1 MKRKDGLTAVVRGAA
16 ARALPL
22 TIGLGVCIAV
32 SVLLALLPPLVLERI
47 VDSLTAGGGVQ
58 LAMAVFY
65 FAALALSGIVD
76 SAKELLIA
84 AFGQKITHAVR
95 SRMCAKLSRLPA
107 SYFAEND
114 PGATASRF
122 VNDVDTVEELF
133 ASGVISMFADACRVV
148 GILAVIFVKSRGLGL
163 LMLAATPLLFGVTR
177 LFQKRMLAAQL
188 QNRAA
193 VARVSHWLPETMQNI
208 RMIHTLG
215 KEGYMERRYDEAVQQ
230 SYRALERSNFYDS
243 IYSPII
249 LTVSAVLVGIL
260 MTGAASG
267 GAAQR
272 FFGMTVGTAVAMV
285 AYVGK
290 VFSPL
295 ESIGMEIQS
304 IQSAVAGVRR
314 IGDFLDLPERA
325 PADAALTA
333 AALRAAPGPCVEF
346 SGVSFAYDPGTP
358 VLQNCSFAVQRGETV
373 TFTGRTGAGK
383 STVFKLILGLYSP
396 QAGSARVCGAAAAAI
411 PDSQKR
417 ALFGYV
423 EQQFRPVPG
432 TVADQISLYDPGLTR
447 GRLEQAARVA
457 GLHPA
462 IEALARGYDTPFAPQ
477 LFSQGQLQLL
487 AIARAVA
494 ADPSILL
501 LDEITANLD
510 ARTEET
516 VLAALQSASRNRTVL
531 SISHRLYEKNGGRQI
546 ALAD

>member
-1 MKRKDGLTAVVRGAA
+1 
-16 ARALPL
+16 
-22 TIGLGVCIAV
+22 
-32 SVLLALLPPLVLERI
+32 
-47 VDSLTAGGGVQ
+47 
-58 LAMAVFY
+58 
-65 FAALALSGIVD
+65 
-76 SAKELLIA
+76 
-84 AFGQKITHAVR
+84 
-95 SRMCAKLSRLPA
+95 
-107 SYFAEND
+107 
-114 PGATASRF
+114 
-122 VNDVDTVEELF
+122 
-133 ASGVISMFADACRVV
+133 
-148 GILAVIFVKSRGLGL
+148 
-163 LMLAATPLLFGVTR
+163 
-177 LFQKRMLAAQL
+177 
-188 QNRAA
+188 
-193 VARVSHWLPETMQNI
+193 
-208 RMIHTLG
+208 
-215 KEGYMERRYDEAVQQ
+215 
-230 SYRALERSNFYDS
+230 
-243 IYSPII
+243 
-249 LTVSAVLVGIL
+249 
-260 MTGAASG
+260 
-267 GAAQR
+267 
-272 FFGMTVGTAVAMV
+272 
-285 AYVGK
+285 
-290 VFSPL
+290 
-295 ESIGMEIQS
+295 
-304 IQSAVAGVRR
+304 VRR

-494 ADPSILL
+494 ADPPILL